1 MIAFACAFEQ
11 QELLL
16 LEYKAL
22 FLLLGLLAGGWV
34 GGWVATD
41 ANAKRNRA
49 ANCLSEVVDHVVLRK
64 GGDLTTWGRS

>member
-34 GGWVATD
+34 GGHRC
-41 ANAKRNRA
+41 NAKRNRA